1 MIIASR
7 IHLWFF
13 LNNFFSF
20 IAVLTSTYGEIT
32 QKSEINL
39 VWTRIQKPPQK
50 KKAPLQV
57 GLHNKYKQVSFIST
71 GILVIRS
78 SCE

>member
-1 MIIASR
+1 M
-7 IHLWFF
+7 
-13 LNNFFSF
+13 
-20 IAVLTSTYGEIT
+20 YGEIT

-78 SCE
+78 KLWVRGLVLQQPYAFTDKRLL